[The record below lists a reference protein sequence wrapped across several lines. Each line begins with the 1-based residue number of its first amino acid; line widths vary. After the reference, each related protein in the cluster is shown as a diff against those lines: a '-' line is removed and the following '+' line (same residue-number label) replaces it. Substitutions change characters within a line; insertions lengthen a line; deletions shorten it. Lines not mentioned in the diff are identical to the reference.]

1 MKMKRILL
9 ALLVIS
15 LLTTTSTA
23 EPSPQNKEI
32 HKMESFIG
40 KIEPMGMSF
49 FMQGSHQLL
58 DDKGEV
64 VVLLMGVDET
74 TDLTSF
80 EGKNVKVS
88 GTTSDTVEAGGKLLT
103 VSVVEAVE

>member
-1 MKMKRILL
+1 MD
-9 ALLVIS
+9 
-15 LLTTTSTA
+15 T
-23 EPSPQNKEI
+23 
-32 HKMESFIG
+32 ESFIG

-80 EGKNVKVS
+80 EGQNVKVS